1 VRLLLVDDHL
11 DTLQGVTL
19 ALEASGATVTAA
31 SSARQALAE
40 VQLRAP
46 DVVVSDIGMPEMDGH
61 DLLRTVRRLPDE
73 DGGRTPA
80 IALSAYVSAED
91 RLQALAAGYQEQLP
105 KPVDVHNL
113 VATIVRL
120 VGEARS
126 GELTVARPAPPV
138 PEVEARSAVGPSS
151 PTRHT

>member
-1 VRLLLVDDHL
+1 M
-11 DTLQGVTL
+11 
-19 ALEASGATVTAA
+19 
-31 SSARQALAE
+31 
-40 VQLRAP
+40 QLRAP

-91 RLQALAAGYQEQLP
+91 RLQALAAGYHEQLP

-126 GELTVARPAPPV
+126 GGESSVARHASPLL
-138 PEVEARSAVGPSS
+138 EVEARSAGGPSS
-151 PTRHT
+151 PTRHN